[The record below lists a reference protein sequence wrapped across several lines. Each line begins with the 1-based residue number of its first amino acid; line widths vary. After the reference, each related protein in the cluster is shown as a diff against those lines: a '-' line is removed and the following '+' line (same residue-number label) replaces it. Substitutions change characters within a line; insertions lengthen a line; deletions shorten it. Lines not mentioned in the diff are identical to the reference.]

1 MKIYIFIPS
10 TTSCIFLGFFL
21 SFSFIVFS
29 FFFFFLVL
37 LLSFGFV
44 LLLLIT
50 RKANF

>member
-29 FFFFFLVL
+29 FFFFLVL